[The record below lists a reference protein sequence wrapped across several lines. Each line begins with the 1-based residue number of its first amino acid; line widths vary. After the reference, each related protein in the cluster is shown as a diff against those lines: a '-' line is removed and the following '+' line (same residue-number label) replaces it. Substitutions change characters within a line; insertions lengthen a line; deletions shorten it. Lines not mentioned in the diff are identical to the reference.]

1 MIRTSNGLGIKKKG
15 QRQYNML
22 SVQLVTTLFGSLP
35 FISDMKILHLLM
47 GGIVLS
53 LYKGSQTM
61 SRGNMITVHMP
72 TLE

>member
-1 MIRTSNGLGIKKKG
+1 
-15 QRQYNML
+15 ML

-61 SRGNMITVHMP
+61 IRGNMITVHMP